1 MPVTPAPTLGKRS
14 SADADLH
21 TPSSRKH
28 LSTLTSTVTS
38 LERTNHILQ
47 QRESRLAAQ
56 IEEQRLEIERL
67 KNERYELFEAKV
79 EERRK
84 GEEAEQRWAEDR
96 LVLTGEV
103 ALLRERNLALTNSL
117 EELRSRHTI
126 LSTRHTSLA
135 QSSENEISLLQAR
148 TAELEKERN
157 SLKAWENKAKSLSVE
172 LEEERARKGI
182 EDRER
187 KTDDALQKEV
197 KRQSVNLA
205 AVWRENEALKSE
217 VHTLRHE
224 KKSIDGVERAAKEVE
239 RALHEEIRVLQEQ
252 LERARRD
259 MDSLTQ
265 TLPDPA
271 STEPSEI
278 ATLRAR
284 LSTLSNLHSQ
294 TTTSLVQRDSTIRDL
309 RARLADLAG
318 SSKDAVGEMSRRA
331 TEAERELRWAKE
343 GRESAER
350 REGLV
355 REELEAM
362 RRQFAAA
369 SGTFGGP
376 SDPERVKEL
385 ESLVQSYKTTLEE
398 IHRDSR
404 DAEER
409 IAKGMGLVKSQDLDK
424 AQEKI
429 SQLEEGKGS
438 SFYLTCR
445 STNQKILETEI
456 ADLSS
461 SVSYLTSSNTA
472 LNAEVANL
480 MQRVVSGEFN
490 PAYERCLELR
500 NNPAQKIWG
509 IRKQELEDLKA
520 ENGELLERLAELDG
534 LLAESQA
541 GAGASASASASVGA
555 GGGGAP
561 AHERMVPR
569 SSYDRLKTEKEELEK
584 AHAKRLQRLKEI
596 FTHKSKE
603 FLEAVYSLLGWRIKF
618 DESGSDIRLT
628 SMYAPKGKNGLTIKF
643 TSSEGHFGT
652 MQMSGM
658 MARSLEES
666 RQFWVVERQSIPG
679 FLAQVT
685 TEMFEKTTI
694 GRAAGYVGLG

>member
-38 LERTNHILQ
+38 LERTNHTLQ

-56 IEEQRLEIERL
+56 VEEQRLEIERL
-67 KNERYELFEAKV
+67 KNERYELFEAKM

-84 GEEAEQRWAEDR
+84 GEQAEQLWAEDR

-103 ALLRERNLALTNSL
+103 ALLRERNLALTNNL
-117 EELRSRHTI
+117 EELRSQHTV
-126 LSTRHTSLA
+126 LSTRHASLA
-135 QSSENEISLLQAR
+135 QTSENEISLLQAR
-148 TAELEKERN
+148 TAELERERN
-157 SLKAWENKAKSLSVE
+157 SLKAWENKAKSLSIE
-172 LEEERARKGI
+172 LEEERARRVT
-182 EDRER
+182 EDGDS

-197 KRQSVNLA
+197 KRQSANLA

-278 ATLRAR
+278 ATLRTR
-284 LSTLSNLHSQ
+284 LSTLSTLHSQ
-294 TTTSLVQRDSTIRDL
+294 TTTSLVQRESTIRDL
-309 RARLADLAG
+309 RARLADLAA
-318 SSKDAVGEMSRRA
+318 SSKDAVGEISQRA

-350 REGLV
+350 RERLV
-355 REELEAM
+355 RRELEAV
-362 RRQFAAA
+362 RRQLAAVPGPFAG
-369 SGTFGGP
+369 SN
-376 SDPERVKEL
+376 DPERVKEL

-429 SQLEEGKGS
+429 SQLEG
-438 SFYLTCR
+438 
-445 STNQKILETEI
+445 EI
-456 ADLSS
+456 AGLSS
-461 SVSYLTSSNTA
+461 SVSDLTSSNTA
-472 LNAEVANL
+472 LTAEVTNL
-480 MQRVVSGEFN
+480 MQRVASGEFN

-500 NNPAQKIWG
+500 NNPARKIWG

-541 GAGASASASASVGA
+541 GAGAST
-555 GGGGAP
+555 GGA
-561 AHERMVPR
+561 AAATREGMVPR

-666 RQFWVVERQSIPG
+666 RQFWVVERQSVPG

>member
-1 MPVTPAPTLGKRS
+1 MPITPAPTLGKRS

-38 LERTNHILQ
+38 LERTNHTLQ

-56 IEEQRLEIERL
+56 VEEQRLEIERL
-67 KNERYELFEAKV
+67 KNERYELFEAKM

-84 GEEAEQRWAEDR
+84 GEEVEQRWAEDR

-117 EELRSRHTI
+117 EELRSQHTI

-135 QSSENEISLLQAR
+135 QSSQNEVSLLQAR
-148 TAELEKERN
+148 TAELERERN
-157 SLKAWENKAKSLSVE
+157 SLKVWENKAKSLSVE

-182 EDRER
+182 EDSER

-197 KRQSVNLA
+197 KRQSANLA

-224 KKSIDGVERAAKEVE
+224 KKSIDGVERAAKEIE

-265 TLPDPA
+265 ILPDPA
-271 STEPSEI
+271 SSEPSEI

-284 LSTLSNLHSQ
+284 LSTLSTLHSQ

-355 REELEAM
+355 RKELEAV
-362 RRQFAAA
+362 RRQLAA
-369 SGTFGGP
+369 TPGP
-376 SDPERVKEL
+376 SAGSGDPERVKEL

-424 AQEKI
+424 AQDKI
-429 SQLEEGKGS
+429 SQLEE
-438 SFYLTCR
+438 
-445 STNQKILETEI
+445 EI
-456 ADLSS
+456 AGLSS

-480 MQRVVSGEFN
+480 MQRVASGEFN

-541 GAGASASASASVGA
+541 GVGA
-555 GGGGAP
+555 GTNSSARGEGVP

-569 SSYDRLKTEKEELEK
+569 SSYDRLKAEKEELEK

-666 RQFWVVERQSIPG
+666 RQFWVVERQSVPG

>member
-1 MPVTPAPTLGKRS
+1 MV
-14 SADADLH
+14 
-21 TPSSRKH
+21 
-28 LSTLTSTVTS
+28 
-38 LERTNHILQ
+38 
-47 QRESRLAAQ
+47 
-56 IEEQRLEIERL
+56 
-67 KNERYELFEAKV
+67 
-79 EERRK
+79 
-84 GEEAEQRWAEDR
+84 
-96 LVLTGEV
+96 
-103 ALLRERNLALTNSL
+103 NS
-117 EELRSRHTI
+117 
-126 LSTRHTSLA
+126 
-135 QSSENEISLLQAR
+135 
-148 TAELEKERN
+148 
-157 SLKAWENKAKSLSVE
+157 
-172 LEEERARKGI
+172 
-182 EDRER
+182 
-187 KTDDALQKEV
+187 
-197 KRQSVNLA
+197 
-205 AVWRENEALKSE
+205 
-217 VHTLRHE
+217 
-224 KKSIDGVERAAKEVE
+224 
-239 RALHEEIRVLQEQ
+239 
-252 LERARRD
+252 
-259 MDSLTQ
+259 SLTQ

-584 AHAKRLQRLKEI
+584 AHAKRLQRLKEVGI
-596 FTHKSKE
+596 RFPDFHLLITNFRFFSIRFLHTNLKNSSKQST
-603 FLEAVYSLLGWRIKF
+603 LSSAG
-618 DESGSDIRLT
+618 ESSLT
-628 SMYAPKGKNGLTIKF
+628 SQDPTSVSQACMRPRARMVSPSNLQVPKDILVLC
-643 TSSEGHFGT
+643 
-652 MQMSGM
+652 
-658 MARSLEES
+658 R
-666 RQFWVVERQSIPG
+666 
-679 FLAQVT
+679 
-685 TEMFEKTTI
+685 
-694 GRAAGYVGLG
+694 